1 MMMTARLSDAIYRSV
16 FELSPVAMYLLDA
29 EGNFLSANSAGEQ
42 LLRAAA
48 HEIAGTNIVSTYL
61 PGELASHAAPVE
73 KSSGSVSR
81 FERIFLRRDGSSIPV
96 ESRFPPCCRKAVRWS
111 SRT

>member
-48 HEIAGTNIVSTYL
+48 H
-61 PGELASHAAPVE
+61 
-73 KSSGSVSR
+73 
-81 FERIFLRRDGSSIPV
+81 
-96 ESRFPPCCRKAVRWS
+96 
-111 SRT
+111 